1 MESLRHILAL
11 KNLRAYIH
19 VSRFQSQLPFLYSLF
34 SYSLKVV
41 ESLLTIACLV
51 PPGLRHAPHPFKL
64 SPVEVVG
71 PGYLGPLVVY
81 SLLAFFQIVAV
92 VAAVGVYRVVVKLQD
107 DVAHAVEEEAVV
119 GDHKQRFVAPVQ
131 VALQPFYHFEV
142 EMVGRLIQY
151 QQVGVGDKH
160 ICQRH
165 PFLLS
170 SRQLSHRLLK
180 VADVQLR
187 KYLLRLKHPFRV
199 AMMVEAG
206 IEHGLVFVKQRRLLQ
221 VSRAKVVAVD
231 DLARVVALFTS
242 NHRQQGRLARTVLG
256 NESYLL
262 SCRY

>member
-1 MESLRHILAL
+1 MPASTKVDIFRNVLDDINDLLLLVEFQSFLREIAEAHGIADVEASAVGLYDAEQHFYERRLASAVVADNAHLLKPREVVIEILQYYGLLLAVMESLRHILAL

-34 SYSLKVV
+34 SYTLKVV

-151 QQVGVGDKH
+151 QQVRVGDKH
-160 ICQRH
+160 ICQCH

-170 SRQLSHRLLK
+170 SR
-180 VADVQLR
+180 
-187 KYLLRLKHPFRV
+187 
-199 AMMVEAG
+199 
-206 IEHGLVFVKQRRLLQ
+206 
-221 VSRAKVVAVD
+221 
-231 DLARVVALFTS
+231 
-242 NHRQQGRLARTVLG
+242 
-256 NESYLL
+256 
-262 SCRY
+262 